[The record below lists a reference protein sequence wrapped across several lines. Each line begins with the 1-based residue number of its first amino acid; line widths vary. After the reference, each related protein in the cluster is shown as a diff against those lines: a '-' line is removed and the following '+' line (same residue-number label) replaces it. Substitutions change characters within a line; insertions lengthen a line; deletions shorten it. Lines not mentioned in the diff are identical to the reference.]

1 MILVFKMASHCMR
14 WRCTN
19 ESACV

>member
-1 MILVFKMASHCMR
+1 MILVFKMVSHCMR